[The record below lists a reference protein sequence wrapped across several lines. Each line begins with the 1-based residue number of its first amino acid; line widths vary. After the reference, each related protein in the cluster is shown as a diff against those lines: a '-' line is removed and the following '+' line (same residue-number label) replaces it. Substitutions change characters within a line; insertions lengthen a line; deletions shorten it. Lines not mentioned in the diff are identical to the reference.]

1 MVSSSVTFHLIEFL
15 NSNHKNV
22 NEPWNSSAIYPC
34 SYKLQNLTT
43 WCYSALITLDCP
55 RGWQHMLHM
64 HTQTHTSNIDIHGSE
79 QIGTQKSTII
89 IQLYDII

>member
-1 MVSSSVTFHLIEFL
+1 
-15 NSNHKNV
+15 
-22 NEPWNSSAIYPC
+22 
-34 SYKLQNLTT
+34 
-43 WCYSALITLDCP
+43 
-55 RGWQHMLHM
+55 MLHM